1 MGRENC
7 STRDPVR
14 LPYELV
20 WNRGLGGR
28 GEDNPKQL
36 SKMKNKPWDSGLDQE
51 GPKQVDETDFC
62 AVFRAKEDWVELRND
77 WGWKDGAVWVKLE
90 CKQGWGRGEGPL
102 SASHTLGRL
111 WGRWALDWAWKRE
124 LDTAVGDTPGKGPRT
139 VEARE
144 ALGSWPGGFC
154 WWCMETHEAP
164 WEELSW
170 LSASLMPRS
179 SWSFLQ
185 GLLKSQ
191 WCCWAQ
197 PLPSAFKMPCQEA
210 S

>member
-7 STRDPVR
+7 STLDLVR

-20 WNRGLGGR
+20 WNRELGGR

-36 SKMKNKPWDSGLDQE
+36 SKMKNKPWDSDLDQE

-62 AVFRAKEDWVELRND
+62 AVFRAKEDWVGLRND
-77 WGWKDGAVWVKLE
+77 WGWKDGAVWVKLD

-124 LDTAVGDTPGKGPRT
+124 LDTAMGIHQAKDLELWRPERPWGVDGEDSVWKHTRH
-139 VEARE
+139 RE
-144 ALGSWPGGFC
+144 
-154 WWCMETHEAP
+154 
-164 WEELSW
+164 
-170 LSASLMPRS
+170 RS
-179 SWSFLQ
+179 
-185 GLLKSQ
+185 
-191 WCCWAQ
+191 
-197 PLPSAFKMPCQEA
+197 
-210 S
+210 